1 LDPEP
6 ESIFLLSNLNW
17 NVITGVIAL
26 LVLLILSGLISG
38 TEVAFFSLS
47 KSDLENEENS
57 HSNSNLVKDLLQDP
71 KKLLATILISNNF
84 INILFIILF
93 TYVGD
98 YFFANLSSQIVKFLL
113 EIVLVTFLILLF
125 GEVLPKVYANRNA
138 FKFASV
144 MVKPMIFLCSFLSF
158 LSYPLLKL
166 TSIVEKKLNKKH
178 TDFSVEVL
186 SQALELT
193 STGATTKEEKKIL
206 QGIVNFGN
214 TETSQVMCPRMDIFA
229 LSSEEEF
236 NSVIEKIIS
245 KGHSR
250 IPVYKENIDNIIGV
264 LYAKDL
270 ITHINKESYPWIKI
284 IREAFFVPEN
294 KKLDDL
300 LKEFQEMK
308 NHLAIVVDE
317 YGGTSGLISLEDIIE
332 EIVGDISDEF
342 DHNDLSYSKLD
353 AYNYVF
359 EGKTTLKDF
368 YKVLQIDEIVF
379 EENKFEAETLA
390 GFILEITGKFPKK
403 NDMITFNGYSFKIEG
418 IDKKRIKQVKVTLPN
433 SNKK

>member
-1 LDPEP
+1 MDPEP
-6 ESIFLLSNLNW
+6 TSIFLAIELGWQATVGIISL
-17 NVITGVIAL
+17 I
-26 LVLLILSGLISG
+26 VLLIFSGIISG

-47 KSDLENEENS
+47 KPDLEEESNKNS
-57 HSNSNLVKDLLQDP
+57 KQVHQLLEDP
-71 KKLLATILISNNF
+71 KKLLATILIANNF
-84 INILFIILF
+84 INILFILLF

-98 YFFANLSSQIVKFLL
+98 YFFQNLSSPVVKFLI

-125 GEVLPKVYANRNA
+125 GEVLPKIYANRNSYSFAA
-138 FKFASV
+138 FMA
-144 MVKPMIFLCSFLSF
+144 KPMIFLNSSLSF
-158 LSYPLLKL
+158 LSKPLMSL
-166 TSIVEKKLNKKH
+166 TKVVEKKLSRKQS
-178 TDFSVEVL
+178 DFSVEVL

-193 STGATTKEEKKIL
+193 SKGATTKEEKKIL

-214 TETSQVMCPRMDIFA
+214 TDTSQIMCPRMDIFA

-236 NSVIEKIIS
+236 NTVTEMIIK

-250 IPVYKENIDNIIGV
+250 IPVYDDNIDTIIGI
-264 LYAKDL
+264 LYTKDL
-270 ITHINKESYPWIKI
+270 IPHLNKKTFQWKKI

-308 NHLAIVVDE
+308 NHMAIVVDE
-317 YGGTSGLISLEDIIE
+317 YGGTSGLITLEDIIE

-342 DHNDLSYSKLD
+342 DQNDLSYSKLD
-353 AYNYVF
+353 ENNYVF
-359 EGKTTLKDF
+359 EGKITLKDF
-368 YKVLQIDEIVF
+368 YKVLQIEESIF

-403 NDMITFNGYSFKIEG
+403 NDKVSFNNYNFIIEA
-418 IDKKRIKQVKVTLPN
+418 IDKKRIKQVKVSLPM
-433 SNKK
+433 KK